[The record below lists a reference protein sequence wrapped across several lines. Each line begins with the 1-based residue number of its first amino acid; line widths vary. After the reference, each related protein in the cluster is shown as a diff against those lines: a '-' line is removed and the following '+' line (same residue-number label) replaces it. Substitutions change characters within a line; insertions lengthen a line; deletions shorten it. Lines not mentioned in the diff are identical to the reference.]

1 MKHTT
6 LVLGGFWRRL
16 SLDEVFVDSFGSS
29 QWGHT
34 RQPGRPL
41 FSLASA
47 EGWVCDLGAKKL
59 KFPEYLPCARLALSL
74 LSVLCTWECV
84 TYIVSYPSCHNQ
96 ERENVPIEQMET
108 LLKTKNLGL
117 GLVHIA
123 NISCIEY
130 YVVIAT
136 AAVIIRGELMR
147 FPQAIWMPTQVCL
160 IPKPIQIPH
169 PHPATL
175 GTSVPTRGLIFLTL
189 KDLDQ
194 LKLLNQHIL
203 NGLCC

>member
-1 MKHTT
+1 M
-6 LVLGGFWRRL
+6 
-16 SLDEVFVDSFGSS
+16 
-29 QWGHT
+29 
-34 RQPGRPL
+34 
-41 FSLASA
+41 
-47 EGWVCDLGAKKL
+47 CDLGAKKL

-74 LSVLCTWECV
+74 LSVLCMWECV
-84 TYIVSYPSCHNQ
+84 TYIVSCPSCHNQ

-147 FPQAIWMPTQVCL
+147 FLQAI
-160 IPKPIQIPH
+160 
-169 PHPATL
+169 
-175 GTSVPTRGLIFLTL
+175 
-189 KDLDQ
+189 
-194 LKLLNQHIL
+194 
-203 NGLCC
+203 